1 MAAKTLPEYFIQY
14 RNEINP
20 VTGEQRLYRDIT
32 DQMIWDAATKAAEE
46 KFTAGHNAPGIAPT
60 TTQGTKP
67 CAGCKHADESEEP
80 NRNSFSNCHLCKRT
94 HKDYFERTAS
104 PVA

>member
-1 MAAKTLPEYFIQY
+1 MAFVCIDCSGDREKWVDS
-14 RNEINP
+14 RSVDNP
-20 VTGEQRLYRDIT
+20 VLT
-32 DQMIWDAATKAAEE
+32 DWCSVCNHRKDVVHFPARQDDKENPG
-46 KFTAGHNAPGIAPT
+46 TANNNAR
-60 TTQGTKP
+60 TKP
-67 CAGCKHADESEEP
+67 CSGCKHALESEEP